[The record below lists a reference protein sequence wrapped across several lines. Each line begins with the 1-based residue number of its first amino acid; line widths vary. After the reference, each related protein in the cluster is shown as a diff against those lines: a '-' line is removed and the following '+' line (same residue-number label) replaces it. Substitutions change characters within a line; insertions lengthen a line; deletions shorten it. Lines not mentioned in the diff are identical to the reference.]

1 MRVCD
6 AACVR
11 IRIFKNNNVLLKD
24 ALQLPHKI
32 IQGYESDKYCLI
44 VVTKAKTVII
54 LPIKTPCF
62 SLGEYVSVF
71 LAINKLLR

>member
-11 IRIFKNNNVLLKD
+11 IRIFGNKNVLLGNT
-24 ALQLPHKI
+24 LQFPHKI

-44 VVTKAKTVII
+44 VVTEAKTVIT
-54 LPIKTPCF
+54 LPVKTLCF
-62 SLGEYVSVF
+62 SLGGYVSVF